1 MTLAMMLPFIMSH
14 AVPVITADWLPNFIL
29 SYLGSTVTPGEAG
42 SQFWALIYVFI
53 IFTGVSV
60 AVMSMNWLE
69 RKALAHFQIRLGPMR
84 VGPHGLL
91 QPIADAIK
99 LALKEDIIPA
109 EADQFVF
116 WIAPL
121 IGLLAAFTVYT
132 VIPFGP
138 SQAVSDMN
146 IGILFML
153 GVSSLGVLGVVVAGW
168 ASNSHYPLIGA
179 LRSSAQMVSYEVAMG
194 LAVVSAILMTS
205 LNEKGIGTL
214 SMIGIVRAQE
224 QQGIWFIFK
233 FFPLGLI
240 AFIIFA
246 IAMIAETNRAPFDM
260 AEAESE
266 LTAGYHTEYSGLRWS
281 LFMLAEYAAMIAVSS
296 IAVTLWLGGWM
307 RPFPRALH
315 GPAWDFIFSLFPAL
329 TFLGLTSIAFVGV
342 VRMPP
347 HSFFKIQKIGLAAF
361 AGLLGFI
368 ALVLLILAIAGRS
381 ADTTIGSRLNE
392 SIGYIYWFLL
402 KVAVFMYLF
411 IWYRATWPRYRF
423 DQLMRVGWKVL
434 LPISLTVLIITA
446 IVGICFA

>member
-1 MTLAMMLPFIMSH
+1 MPNFIMS
-14 AVPVITADWLPNFIL
+14 
-29 SYLGSTVTPGEAG
+29 YLNSKDAITPGAAG
-42 SQFWALIYVFI
+42 SQFWALVYVFI
-53 IFTGVSV
+53 IFAGVSV
-60 AVMSMNWLE
+60 AVMAMNWLE

-99 LALKEDIIPA
+99 LMLKEDIIPA

-116 WIAPL
+116 WVAPL

-153 GVSSLGVLGVVVAGW
+153 GVSSLGVLGIVVAGW

-205 LNEKGIGTL
+205 LNTTGMGTL
-214 SMIGIVRAQE
+214 SMIGIVQAQQ
-224 QQGIWFIFK
+224 QQGVWFIFK

-240 AFIIFA
+240 AFGIFA

-281 LFMLAEYAAMIAVSS
+281 LFILAEYAAMIAVSS

-307 RPFPRALH
+307 RPFENWLS
-315 GPAWDFIFSLFPAL
+315 GSTWDFVFALFP
-329 TFLGLTSIAFVGV
+329 GLTSLALAAIAFVGV
-342 VRMPP
+342 VRMPK
-347 HSFFKIQKIGLAAF
+347 HSYFRVQTIGLAGFGAVLALIGILLLSIVIGAKF
-361 AGLLGFI
+361 SHHDILNRTAEGLSS
-368 ALVLLILAIAGRS
+368 V
-381 ADTTIGSRLNE
+381 
-392 SIGYIYWFLL
+392 YWFVF
-402 KVAVFMYLF
+402 KVGAFMYLY

-423 DQLMRVGWKVL
+423 DQLMRVGWKVM
-434 LPISLTVLIITA
+434 LPISLGVLIVTA
-446 IVGICFA
+446 IVGVLLG